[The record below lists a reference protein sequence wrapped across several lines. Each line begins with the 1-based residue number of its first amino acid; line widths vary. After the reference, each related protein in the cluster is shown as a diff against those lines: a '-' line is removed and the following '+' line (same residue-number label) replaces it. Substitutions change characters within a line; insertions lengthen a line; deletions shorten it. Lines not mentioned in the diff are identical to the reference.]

1 MVLLPML
8 WAIILGI
15 IGGVANSLL
24 LEDGFALPFV
34 VVKEHKVEGCGTPGF
49 CPMFCLAR

>member
-34 VVKEHKVEGCGTPGF
+34 VVKEHPQKLENRRKP
-49 CPMFCLAR
+49 